1 MDELINKAK
10 NGDKEALIKVLLDMH
25 DYLYVIARLYLK
37 DYQYIDDVMQDTTA
51 KALANITNLN
61 NTDSFK
67 YWITKILKNTCKTYN
82 KQINFRFFNFKR
94 YEDIFEDPNEEKHM
108 INLNL
113 TYFPDNNFELNRL
126 ISFLNYKERELIE
139 LRYFE
144 CMKIK
149 DIAKELDLKVGT
161 VKSKLSRTRNK
172 IRKKYNKI
180 YKNKL

>member
-1 MDELINKAK
+1 
-10 NGDKEALIKVLLDMH
+10 
-25 DYLYVIARLYLK
+25 
-37 DYQYIDDVMQDTTA
+37 
-51 KALANITNLN
+51 
-61 NTDSFK
+61 
-67 YWITKILKNTCKTYN
+67 
-82 KQINFRFFNFKR
+82 
-94 YEDIFEDPNEEKHM
+94 M

-172 IRKKYNKI
+172 IRKKSNKI
-180 YKNKL
+180 NKNKF

>member
-1 MDELINKAK
+1 
-10 NGDKEALIKVLLDMH
+10 
-25 DYLYVIARLYLK
+25 
-37 DYQYIDDVMQDTTA
+37 
-51 KALANITNLN
+51 
-61 NTDSFK
+61 
-67 YWITKILKNTCKTYN
+67 
-82 KQINFRFFNFKR
+82 
-94 YEDIFEDPNEEKHM
+94 M

-180 YKNKL
+180 NKNKF